1 MEIRIW
7 LGDLGAYNE
16 GRLVGEWL
24 SLPMDA
30 EELATKVSKYSH
42 EGTQDYF
49 IADWEY
55 PSTFTN
61 LVTETTNPIAL
72 NEMVERLSVLSMKP
86 DYDLARVGYL
96 VANGHDLS
104 DALDNYEDVTFYE
117 GCSLKDVAEQFVD
130 DGLFGDIPKSLV
142 NYIDYEAIARD
153 MQHDGYDETPVGV
166 FEYRG

>member
-30 EELATKVSKYSH
+30 KELATKVALYSQD
-42 EGTQDYF
+42 GLGDYF
-49 IADWEY
+49 IADWEV
-55 PSTFTN
+55 PAAFASI
-61 LVTETTNPIAL
+61 VGETVRPVVINDWA
-72 NEMVERLSVLSMKP
+72 ERLSDLN
-86 DYDLARVGYL
+86 DHDLARAGYL
-96 VANGHDLS
+96 VSNGHDLS
-104 DALDNYEDVTFYE
+104 DALDSYE
-117 GCSLKDVAEQFVD
+117 GVNFYPMQTLKDVAEQLVD

-142 NYIDYEAIARD
+142 NYIDYDAIARD
-153 MQHDGYDETPVGV
+153 MQHDGYEETAEGV